1 MNRKRLGGGDGD
13 GVVYGFD
20 FYGFFNVGERKGKER
35 KGKERKGKERKRKD
49 IFGFVSRA
57 KVFVAFGKS
66 YHIRT

>member
-35 KGKERKGKERKRKD
+35 KGKERKRKD

>member
-13 GVVYGFD
+13 GVVLTFMVSLTSE
-20 FYGFFNVGERKGKER
+20 NE
-35 KGKERKGKERKRKD
+35 KERKRKD

>member
-13 GVVYGFD
+13 GVAMVLTFMVSLTLE
-20 FYGFFNVGERKGKER
+20 NEKT
-35 KGKERKGKERKRKD
+35 RKD
-49 IFGFVSRA
+49 TFGFVSRA

>member
-35 KGKERKGKERKRKD
+35 KRKD